1 MRQSELFTTTLRQ
14 APADADS
21 INAKLLTQGA
31 FIDQLMAGVYTYL
44 PLGLR
49 VLANIETIVREEMNT
64 IGGQELLMPALNPK
78 EPWIAT
84 GRWNEPGKDVMFQ
97 FKGRGDKDIGLGWSH
112 EEIITPLAKQYIHSY
127 RDLPF
132 AAYQIQDKFRNE
144 PRAKSGLLRGREF
157 LMKDMYSFH
166 TSQEDLDA
174 FYEKATQAYFNVF
187 LRCGLQTYLTEAL
200 GGPFSKYSH
209 EFQVLAENG
218 EDTIFYC
225 SNCNYAQNKELDDL
239 KAGSKCPKCGGAIK
253 EGKAIEVG
261 NIFRLGTRYTDAFDV
276 QFSDEKGMLQKV
288 IMGCFGIGIG
298 RVMGAIV
305 EVHHDDKGIQWPA
318 SVAPFHVHLLRLGD
332 DANVQQSA
340 DTWYD
345 LLTKEGYEVFYDD
358 TDRSTGEKL
367 NDADLVGMPVRL
379 VVSARTEKETK
390 VEVKA
395 RTEEKAAQFDKK
407 KALEYLRKLLRPSS
421 S

>member
-1 MRQSELFTTTLRQ
+1 MRQSQLFTTTLRQ
-14 APADADS
+14 APSDADS
-21 INAKLLTQGA
+21 INAKFLTQGA

-49 VLANIETIVREEMNT
+49 VLAKIETIVREEMNAV
-64 IGGQELLMPALNPK
+64 GGQELLMPALNPK

-97 FKGRGDKDIGLGWSH
+97 FKGRGDKDVGLGWSH
-112 EEIITPLAKQYIHSY
+112 EEIITPLAKKYIHSY

-187 LRCGLQTYLTEAL
+187 NRCGLETYLTEAF

-209 EFQVLAENG
+209 EFQVLTENG
-218 EDTIFYC
+218 EDTIFFC
-225 SNCNYAQNKELDDL
+225 SKCHYAQNKELEDL
-239 KAGSKCPKCGGAIK
+239 KAGSKCPKCGGK
-253 EGKAIEVG
+253 VQEGKAIEVG

-276 QFSDEKGMLQKV
+276 KFSDEKGILQKV
-288 IMGCFGIGIG
+288 IMGCYGIGIG

-305 EVHHDDKGIQWPA
+305 EVHHDEKGIQWPA
-318 SVAPFHVHLLRLGD
+318 SVAPFQIHLVRLGD
-332 DANVQQSA
+332 DANVQKSA
-340 DTWYD
+340 DAWYD
-345 LLTKEGYEVFYDD
+345 TLKKEGYDVLYDD
-358 TDRSTGEKL
+358 SDHSTGEKL
-367 NDADLVGMPVRL
+367 NDTDLIGIPVRF
-379 VVSARTEKETK
+379 VVSARTEKEDK

-395 RTEEKAAQFDKK
+395 RTEEKAVQYDKK
-407 KALEYLRKLLRPSS
+407 KALEFLKEHLQ
-421 S
+421 

>member
-21 INAKLLTQGA
+21 INAKFLTQGA

-49 VLANIETIVREEMNT
+49 VLANIETIVREEMNA
-64 IGGQELLMPALNPK
+64 IGGQELLMPAMLPK
-78 EPWIAT
+78 EPWVKT
-84 GRWNEPGKDVMFQ
+84 GRWTDPGKDVMFQ
-97 FKGRGDKDIGLGWSH
+97 FKGRGDKDVGLGWSH

-166 TSQEDLDA
+166 ASQDDLDA
-174 FYEKATQAYFNVF
+174 FYDKTTQAYFNVF
-187 LRCGLQTYLTEAL
+187 QRCGLETYLTEAF

-209 EFQVLAENG
+209 EFQVVTENG
-218 EDTIFYC
+218 EDTVYYC
-225 SNCNYAQNKELDDL
+225 SNCTYAQNKELNDL
-239 KAGSKCPKCGGAIK
+239 KAGDKCPKCDGTIK

-276 QFSDEKGMLQKV
+276 KFSDEKGALQQV
-288 IMGCFGIGIG
+288 IMGCYGIGIG

-305 EVHHDDKGIQWPA
+305 EVHHDDKGIQWPS
-318 SVAPFHVHLLRLGD
+318 SVAPFQVHLIRLGD
-332 DANVQQSA
+332 DVNVQKSA
-340 DTWYD
+340 DAWYD
-345 LLTKEGYEVFYDD
+345 TLTKEGYDVLYDD
-358 TDRSTGEKL
+358 SQRSTGEKL
-367 NDADLVGMPVRL
+367 NDADLIGMPVRF
-379 VVSARTEKETK
+379 VVSARTEKEKK
-390 VEVKA
+390 VEMKA
-395 RTEEKAAQFDKK
+395 RTATESVLCDKK
-407 KALEYLRKLLRPSS
+407 KALEFLKEHLQ
-421 S
+421 